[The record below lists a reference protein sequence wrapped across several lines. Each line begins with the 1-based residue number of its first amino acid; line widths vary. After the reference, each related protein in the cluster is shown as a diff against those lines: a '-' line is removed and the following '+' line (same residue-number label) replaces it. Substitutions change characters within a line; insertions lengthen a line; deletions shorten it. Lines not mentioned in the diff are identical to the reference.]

1 MNFTEVYDTIQ
12 TMKSKLDDKGQVTQV
27 FPRGD
32 YHEVLCLLSNEIGL
46 ARDKGVHMKVDV
58 QHGVVTVSLRRKT
71 D

>member
-1 MNFTEVYDTIQ
+1 MNYPEIYNKIQ
-12 TMKSKLDDKGQVTQV
+12 TMKQKLTDKGQVTQV

-32 YHEVLCLLSNEIGL
+32 YHEVLCLLSNEIRL
-46 ARDKGVHMKVDV
+46 AKDKNIHMKVDV

>member
-1 MNFTEVYDTIQ
+1 MNYPEIYNKIQ
-12 TMKSKLDDKGQVTQV
+12 TMKQKLTDKGQVTQV
-27 FPRGD
+27 FPRRD

-46 ARDKGVHMKVDV
+46 AKDKGVHMKVDV